1 MNKENRKD
9 LEKAVSLIEQAREI
23 VEAIKDGE
31 QEKYDSLTEGL
42 QQSERG
48 QKFEQDASDLD
59 DIFNQ
64 LDEAIENINTITE

>member
-31 QEKYDSLTEGL
+31 QEKFDSLTEGL

-64 LDEAIENINTITE
+64 LDEAIGNINNITE